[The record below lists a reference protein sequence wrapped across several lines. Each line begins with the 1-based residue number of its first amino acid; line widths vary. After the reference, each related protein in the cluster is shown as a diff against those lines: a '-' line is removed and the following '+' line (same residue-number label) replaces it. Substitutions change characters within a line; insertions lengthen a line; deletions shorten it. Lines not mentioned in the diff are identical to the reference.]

1 MDQLVALTE
10 RLAMLEAEL
19 NAADQESAQQQRRI
33 NTNLLSLHFEAENVS
48 VASETTTRIGD
59 AFRGLTSTWDG
70 IFAWMVSV
78 FLGGLLPFAV
88 VFAPVCWL
96 LYKLSRRNRPAS

>member
-1 MDQLVALTE
+1 
-10 RLAMLEAEL
+10 
-19 NAADQESAQQQRRI
+19 
-33 NTNLLSLHFEAENVS
+33 
-48 VASETTTRIGD
+48 
-59 AFRGLTSTWDG
+59 
-70 IFAWMVSV
+70 MVSV